1 MNNEFKGT
9 KGKWVRVKLPKT
21 EFFNERNEIH
31 YGTDGECVAEFVAND
46 YDAQLISKAPEL
58 LNNAQ
63 MHIDALDLSNIEF
76 YNKYGFNVAELM
88 TMTRELVYEATT
100 I

>member
-9 KGKWVRVKLPKT
+9 KTEWVRVKLPKT

-31 YGTDGECVAEFVAND
+31 YGSDGECVAEFVAND
-46 YDAQLISKAPEL
+46 YDAQLISKAPQMLEMLKHMREAILSEDYTRMLATSQLAKEL
-58 LNNAQ
+58 IN
-63 MHIDALDLSNIEF
+63 
-76 YNKYGFNVAELM
+76 
-88 TMTRELVYEATT
+88 EATT